1 MKIGEY
7 MNNEIITINEKD
19 GIKTVSAR
27 ELHEKLEIESK
38 FMDWFNRM
46 LKYGFEEGKD
56 YVLVSRKKET
66 NNPKNPVTIFNEYFI
81 SIDMAKEICMI
92 QRSEIGRKVRQYF
105 IECEKKLSSI
115 ENQKVVQI
123 EDSPLEKAKFL
134 HEIAGEYS
142 ENKTYKQ
149 ILDAYAVKEV
159 AGKFILPL
167 PELEETNYSAT
178 EVGKMLGISAK
189 KVGSIAIKM
198 GIKVDG
204 EFGKWYVDKSR
215 NSNKEVNTFRY
226 TKKAV
231 ELIKENV

>member
-1 MKIGEY
+1 

-27 ELHEKLEIESK
+27 ELHKKLEVKTQYRDWIKRMIE
-38 FMDWFNRM
+38 
-46 LKYGFEEGKD
+46 YGFEENKD
-56 YVLVSRKKET
+56 YVTVAQKKAT
-66 NNPKNPVTIFNEYFI
+66 AQGNESVFKEHYI
-81 SIDMAKEICMI
+81 SLDMAKEICMI